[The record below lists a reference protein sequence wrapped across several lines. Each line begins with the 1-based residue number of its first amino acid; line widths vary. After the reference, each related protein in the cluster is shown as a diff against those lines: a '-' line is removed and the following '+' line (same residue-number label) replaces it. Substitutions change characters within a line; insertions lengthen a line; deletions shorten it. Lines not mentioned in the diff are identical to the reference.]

1 MSFCHISGL
10 VVSAF
15 MLLGGT
21 ILTFIGSGAETGWIV
36 LTGVILIVA
45 GLKALTP
52 IAQRGLDWI
61 DSRS

>member
-1 MSFCHISGL
+1 MNLVHISKL

-15 MLLGGT
+15 TLLGGT
-21 ILTFIGSGAETGWIV
+21 ILTFIGSGAEAGWIV
-36 LTGVILIVA
+36 LIGVILIGA

-52 IAQRGLDWI
+52 IAQRALDWV